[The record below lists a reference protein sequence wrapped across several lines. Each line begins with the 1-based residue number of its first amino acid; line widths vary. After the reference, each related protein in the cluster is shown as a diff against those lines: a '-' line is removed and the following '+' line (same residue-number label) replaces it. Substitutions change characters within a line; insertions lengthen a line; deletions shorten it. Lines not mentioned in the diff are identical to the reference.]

1 MNVIIKVMILYD
13 SRPASTKISW
23 VKTNFSNV
31 VSVKQPA
38 QESLQSKTIST
49 K

>member
-1 MNVIIKVMILYD
+1 MNVIIKVMILYV